1 MNLGLSGQKR
11 EELQYALLDA
21 FPSKASLKKMLT
33 FELNKNLDEITT
45 DANLKGIIFNLI
57 KTADSQN
64 WIEDLINAAL
74 NRNPENSKLK
84 AIAKAIKLNKATVN
98 SHNQTKNRSGQS
110 NTKQVNHL
118 VLKLHGI
125 SSDQFL
131 SDKEIQSTM
140 SLLFQ
145 KADCN
150 PSLNIEKVEDSSI
163 KITNYGTPQG
173 LEKLADLIQS
183 GDNNELKEI
192 EELGLY
198 IEDAKLILESAQE
211 ENKSTT
217 KTFSPKNINI
227 RQNPI
232 TTKQVFANLI
242 RGNLVGAFRI
252 FRNLSRANLNGAD
265 LSRADLSR
273 AKLSHA
279 DLSRAKLSHA
289 DLSRAKLSHADL
301 SRAKLSHADLNRAK
315 LSHADLNRAK
325 LSRAN
330 LSRADLSRADLSS
343 TNLSRANLSSTNLSR
358 ADLSFANLSSANLSR
373 ANLSRADLSG
383 TELNFANVKNARFE
397 DNQGISSELKL
408 YLIQRGAIFE
418 DSPGDRE
425 AVIIPR

>member
-21 FPSKASLKKMLT
+21 FPSKASLKKMLN

-45 DANLKGIIFNLI
+45 DPNLKGIIFNLI

-74 NRNPENSKLK
+74 NRNPGNSKLK
-84 AIAKAIKLNKATVN
+84 AIAEATKLNQASVN
-98 SHNQTKNRSGQS
+98 SSNKPKDRSGHS

-118 VLKLHGI
+118 VIKLHGI
-125 SSDQFL
+125 SYDEFL
-131 SDKEIQSTM
+131 SDKEIHSAV

-145 KADCN
+145 KVDCD

-163 KITNYGTPQG
+163 KITHCGTPEG
-173 LEKLADLIQS
+173 LQKLADLIQS
-183 GDNNELKEI
+183 GDNCELKEL
-192 EELGLY
+192 EELGIY

-211 ENKSTT
+211 ENKSAT

-252 FRNLSRANLNGAD
+252 FRNLSRANLSRADLSGAD

-273 AKLSHA
+273 ARLSRARLSRA
-279 DLSRAKLSHA
+279 DLSRV
-289 DLSRAKLSHADL
+289 DLSS
-301 SRAKLSHADLNRAK
+301 
-315 LSHADLNRAK
+315 AK
-325 LSRAN
+325 LSRARLRHTD
-330 LSRADLSRADLSS
+330 LSGADLSRADLSS
-343 TNLSRANLSSTNLSR
+343 AKLSRANLSSADLSF
-358 ADLSFANLSSANLSR
+358 ADLSFANLSG
-373 ANLSRADLSG
+373 ADLIG
-383 TELNFANVKNARFE
+383 ADLIGADLIGADLIGANVKNTRFA
-397 DNQGISSELKL
+397 NNPGISEKLKL
-408 YLIQRGAIFE
+408 DLIRRGAIFE
-418 DSPGDRE
+418 DTPPGDT
-425 AVIIPR
+425 P